1 MIRWLKSDNYLKN
14 PINRTCPDITKL
26 QKLGWKPKIAIK
38 QGFKKPWFWLIVLL
52 VMAVFS
58 ILIYIES

>member
-1 MIRWLKSDNYLKN
+1 MDFETNDHRFDA
-14 PINRTCPDITKL
+14 D
-26 QKLGWKPKIAIK
+26 IK